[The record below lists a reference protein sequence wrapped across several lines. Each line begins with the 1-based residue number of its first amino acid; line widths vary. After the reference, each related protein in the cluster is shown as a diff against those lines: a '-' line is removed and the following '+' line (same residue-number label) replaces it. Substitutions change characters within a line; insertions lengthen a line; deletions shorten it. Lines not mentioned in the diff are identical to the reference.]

1 MKKTT
6 SYVVGLT
13 GGIASGKSAV
23 AAVFRS
29 LGVHVVDAD
38 QLAREVVEPGQIALE
53 QIASHFGDSIL
64 TPAGTLDR
72 AALRALVFSEPEQ
85 RSWLENLLHPLIG
98 ELLKIRLSESD
109 SDYAVLE
116 SPLLL
121 ETEQHTLVDR
131 VLVVDVDEETQFAR
145 AMARDG
151 SDADTIRSIIASQM
165 DRNRRLELADD
176 VLDNQASLESLTE
189 SIKALHHR
197 YQKLAAK
204 L

>member
-6 SYVVGLT
+6 GYVVGLT

-29 LGVHVVDAD
+29 LGVLVVDAD
-38 QLAREVVEPGQIALE
+38 QLAREVVEPGQAALE
-53 QIASHFGDSIL
+53 QIASHFGDSTI

-72 AALRALVFSEPEQ
+72 AALRTLVFSDPEQ
-85 RSWLENLLHPLIG
+85 KSWLEGLLHPLIG
-98 ELLKIRLSESD
+98 ELLKTRLCECE

-131 VLVVDVDEETQFAR
+131 VLVVDVDEEMQFAR
-145 AMARDG
+145 ATARDG

-189 SIKALHHR
+189 SVEALHLK
-197 YQKLAAK
+197 YQKLAKK